1 MLQDSCKVTP
11 RLLEKVYGSLR
22 KRQKGKSHIFTP
34 SPPAFYLVPVLF
46 KFLQISD
53 DLLAYWL
60 KVNGYSLPHQ
70 FLFHVVITMNKE
82 VAHIRYLPP
91 FQVAVS
97 LAKLE
102 GQHIGS
108 LADNQVYGSN
118 CRIKPLVMP
127 VYKVGWLIRTCS
139 IWSGNSSCS
148 NQQSLLQTP
157 LQDGCRSHRV
167 PSPSCPSCRKGATP
181 WPCRQETVR
190 Q

>member
-102 GQHIGS
+102 SQHIGS
-108 LADNQVYGSN
+108 LADNHNVVDYGMI
-118 CRIKPLVMP
+118 RPLIG
-127 VYKVGWLIRTCS
+127 YKIFHAATFDVLEYRVNGL
-139 IWSGNSSCS
+139 
-148 NQQSLLQTP
+148 QDVLQT
-157 LQDGCRSHRV
+157 LGIVTLLS
-167 PSPSCPSCRKGATP
+167 
-181 WPCRQETVR
+181 
-190 Q
+190 